1 MDTLFLGNCVQLVK
15 RDLSNPS
22 SFIEIFLQ
30 IKSYS
35 LIIIDHEKCVFY
47 KCMYMAID
55 AFIHT

>member
-1 MDTLFLGNCVQLVK
+1 MDTLFLGICVQLVK

-22 SFIEIFLQ
+22 SFIEICLL

-47 KCMYMAID
+47 K
-55 AFIHT
+55 